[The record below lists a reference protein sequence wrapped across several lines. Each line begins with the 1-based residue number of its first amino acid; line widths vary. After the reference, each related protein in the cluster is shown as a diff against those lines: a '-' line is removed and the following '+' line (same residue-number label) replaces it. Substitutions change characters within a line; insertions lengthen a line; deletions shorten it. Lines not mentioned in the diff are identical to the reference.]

1 MKVKIPILTREEK
14 DVLVLASVHPS
25 RQYLSNAEIGRHLNI
40 SETRVKTLIHQA
52 CVKLK
57 AHNRLEAVFFALL
70 RREIKL
76 NDVYTIDEIAEIFRA
91 MCPDMFEKIIKL
103 VSEEIECDYPL
114 EEDEQILN
122 ADSDD
127 NRQDRIL
134 TNSERDVIILT
145 ARGLTNKEIA
155 EKLFLSE
162 CSVRT
167 FLYRAYAKLGAHK
180 RAEAI
185 LLAMKQGEVRLGDI
199 YTIHEMLQPIAPLG
213 ARSLKNIAQLIN
225 KKLEQEPVPQEPV
238 PISS

>member
-1 MKVKIPILTREEK
+1 MKAKIPILTQEEK
-14 DVLVLASVHPS
+14 DVIILASVHPS
-25 RQYLSNAEIGRHLNI
+25 RQYLSNAEIGQHLNM
-40 SETRVKTLIHQA
+40 SGTRVKTLIHQA

-57 AHNRLEAVFFALL
+57 AHNRLEAVFLALL

-76 NDVYTIDEIAEIFRA
+76 NDAYTIEEIAEIFRA
-91 MCPDMFEKIIKL
+91 MCPDMFKKIIKL
-103 VSEEIECDYPL
+103 VSEENEYDYLL
-114 EEDEQILN
+114 EEEQKVN
-122 ADSDD
+122 TDGEGR
-127 NRQDRIL
+127 RQDSIL

-145 ARGLTNKEIA
+145 ARGLTNKQIA
-155 EKLFLSE
+155 ERLFLSE

-213 ARSLKNIAQLIN
+213 AKSLKNIAQLIN
-225 KKLEQEPVPQEPV
+225 NELKQEPVS
-238 PISS
+238 ISS

>member
-1 MKVKIPILTREEK
+1 MKAKIPILTQEEK
-14 DVLVLASVHPS
+14 DVIILASVHPS
-25 RQYLSNAEIGRHLNI
+25 RQYLSNAEIGQHLNM
-40 SETRVKTLIHQA
+40 SGTRVKTLIHQA

-57 AHNRLEAVFFALL
+57 AHNRLEAVFLALL

-76 NDVYTIDEIAEIFRA
+76 NDVYTIEEIAEIFRA
-91 MCPDMFEKIIKL
+91 MCPDMFKKIIKL
-103 VSEEIECDYPL
+103 VSEENEYDYLL
-114 EEDEQILN
+114 EEEQKVN
-122 ADSDD
+122 TDGEGR
-127 NRQDRIL
+127 RQDSIL

-145 ARGLTNKEIA
+145 ARGLTNKQIA
-155 EKLFLSE
+155 ERLFLSE

-213 ARSLKNIAQLIN
+213 AKSLKNIAQLIN
-225 KKLEQEPVPQEPV
+225 NELKQEPVS
-238 PISS
+238 ISS

>member
-1 MKVKIPILTREEK
+1 MKVKIPILTQEEK
-14 DVLVLASVHPS
+14 DVLILASVHPS

-40 SETRVKTLIHQA
+40 SDTRVKTLIHQA

-57 AHNRLEAVFFALL
+57 AHNRLEAIFFALL

-91 MCPDMFEKIIKL
+91 MCPDMFKKIIKI
-103 VSEEIECDYPL
+103 VSEEIEYDHRL
-114 EEDEQILN
+114 EEGEQILN
-122 ADSDD
+122 SDSDD

-134 TNSERDVIILT
+134 TNSERDIIILT

-155 EKLFLSE
+155 DKLFLSE

-167 FLYRAYAKLGAHK
+167 FLYRSYAKLGAHR

-185 LLAMKQGEVRLGDI
+185 QLAFKLGEVRLGDI
-199 YTIHEMLQPIAPLG
+199 YTIQEMLQPIAPLG
-213 ARSLKNIAQLIN
+213 ANSLKKIAKLIDN
-225 KKLEQEPVPQEPV
+225 RLEKEPVPQEPI
-238 PISS
+238 PI